1 MGKKRTS
8 RKNSKQVK
16 TQRISKN
23 VRLRKRRSGRRSKD
37 RVKEKRAQRSRR
49 SSKTKRKMISGGEMV
64 APKSSRTMKK
74 GVRAPKSS
82 RTTKKGVRVPK
93 NSRTTKKMVERKSRE
108 QSSESQ
114 TRNSKITRLT
124 TAAMVPKRT
133 YKVI

>member
-82 RTTKKGVRVPK
+82 RTTKK
-93 NSRTTKKMVERKSRE
+93 MVERKSRE